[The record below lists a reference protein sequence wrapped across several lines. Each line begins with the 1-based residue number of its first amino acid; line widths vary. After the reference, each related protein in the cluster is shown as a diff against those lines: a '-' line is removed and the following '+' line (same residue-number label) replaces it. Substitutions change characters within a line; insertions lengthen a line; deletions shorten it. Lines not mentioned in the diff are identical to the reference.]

1 MFFSKSVSERREL
14 ILKGD
19 IFKTLLILSLP
30 TMLMALV
37 QSLIPLSDGYFL
49 NNYGGVL
56 VAGAVTFSQPVIN
69 ILIGLSQGL
78 GAASMAIIGQYNGRN
93 DTKRVKHFSLQI
105 LMFSLVVGVII
116 APICVLIA
124 FFLSKTVNPEVAP
137 YIFKYLSLYSLVMP
151 LLFLA
156 AIFNA
161 IKNAMGQPEATF
173 IRMIILLVLK
183 IVFSVVFL
191 EIYKMG
197 IIGAVLASFSSYMI
211 IAIWMIYDLF
221 IKKSEFKL
229 SLKGF
234 KFDFIA
240 IREVVHLAVPSMLS
254 YMFVSLGFFL
264 INMEVQGYGP
274 KTLNAAGIASN
285 INSLSFTIPSSIST
299 TVTTMVSMNVGV
311 SNGKK
316 AKKVMYRGLL
326 LSLLLSIAIVI
337 FFYPGAPKLV
347 NLFQK
352 HTNDKEIIKLATDA
366 LNIYTF
372 SVFGFAPYMVV
383 QGAFIG
389 LGRTNSPLIM
399 GILRVWFFRFI
410 FIFIFKA
417 SLGVKA
423 VFWGNLFS
431 NYMAAIII
439 LIAIQFIP
447 WKSVI
452 LDNENKKIPQKKKA

>member
-1 MFFSKSVSERREL
+1 MFFSKSVSERREM
-14 ILKGD
+14 ILNGD
-19 IFKTLLILSLP
+19 IFKTLLMLSIP

-124 FFLSKTVNPEVAP
+124 FFLAKSVNPEVAP

-173 IRMIILLVLK
+173 IRMIILLILK
-183 IVFSVVFL
+183 IIFSIVFL
-191 EIYKMG
+191 KFYKLG
-197 IIGAVLASFSSYMI
+197 IVGAVLASFCSYFI
-211 IAIWMIYDLF
+211 IAIWMVYDLF
-221 IKKSEFKL
+221 IKKSEMKL
-229 SLKGF
+229 SLKNF

-240 IREVVHLAVPSMLS
+240 IREVVHLAIPSMLS

-299 TVTTMVSMNVGV
+299 TVTTMVSMNVGT

-316 AKKVMYRGLL
+316 AKKVMYKGLL
-326 LSLLLSIAIVI
+326 LAFILSVIIVI

-352 HTNDKEIIKLATDA
+352 NTNDPEIIKIATSA
-366 LNIYTF
+366 LNVYTF
-372 SVFGFAPYMVV
+372 SVFGFAPYMIV

-389 LGRTNSPLIM
+389 LGRTKAPLIM
-399 GILRVWFFRFI
+399 GVLRVWLFRFI
-410 FIFIFKA
+410 FILVFKA
-417 SLGVKA
+417 RLGVKA

-431 NYMAAIII
+431 NYMAAIVF
-439 LIAIQFIP
+439 LIDIQFIP

-452 LDNENKKIPQKKKA
+452 LDEEITKKKKKA